1 MGIVALGEKV
11 AERQLFRS
19 GHSEFLRHIQG
30 GYGMKGMLTH
40 VVSLIVVALLLTGCA
55 GLGIRPSEPEYTT
68 GISNTACDEFAT
80 YADYTRKL
88 REAYL
93 SRATQNRFWIYASG
107 TTALSTVAA
116 TAAIAA
122 ASTPSGGTIAIV
134 SLGGGLLSGVFAMAD
149 NPTLADIYTIAT
161 NNLNNSLK
169 EADAELKLNGTGN
182 RFGDQQAC
190 AAALQKLRSG
200 VTEATNN
207 LERARTDSAVASVQ
221 RAAAQTKRL
230 TDLAKQVQE
239 EQATSRVAES
249 GVIMSVEPDTIT
261 GTAEITLTVV
271 GLTPAMC
278 RQDTMKVSIGD
289 KTPEGKCSPLD
300 ERTGVYA
307 VRFTAPGKPPFSKQ
321 TEYGPAL
328 LIGTGGKKVETRAG
342 VVLRYAK

>member
-1 MGIVALGEKV
+1 
-11 AERQLFRS
+11 
-19 GHSEFLRHIQG
+19 
-30 GYGMKGMLTH
+30 MKGMLTR
-40 VVSLIVVALLLTGCA
+40 VVSLAAVALLLTGCA
-55 GLGIRPSEPEYTT
+55 GLGIRPSEPEY
-68 GISNTACDEFAT
+68 NTDEPKKACGEFAA

-116 TAAIAA
+116 TAAIAV
-122 ASTPSGGTIAIV
+122 ASSPSGGTIALV

-161 NNLNNSLK
+161 SNLNNSLK
-169 EADAELKLNGTGN
+169 EADAELKLNEAGN
-182 RFGDQQAC
+182 RFRDEQAC

-200 VTEATNN
+200 VTEVTNN
-207 LERARTDSAVASVQ
+207 LERARTDSAVAAVQ

-230 TDLAKQVQE
+230 TDLAKQVEE
-239 EQATSRVAES
+239 EQATSRVAQN
-249 GVIMSVEPDTIT
+249 GVIMSTDPDTIT

-278 RQDTMKVSIGD
+278 RQDTIKVTIGD
-289 KTPEGKCSPLD
+289 RTQEGKCSPLD

-307 VRFTAPGKPPFSKQ
+307 VRFTAPGKPPFPGQ
-321 TEYGPAL
+321 REYSPAL
-328 LIGTGGKKVETRAG
+328 LIGAGGKKVETRAG
-342 VVLRYAK
+342 VVLKYAK